1 MTEFEYRGLGPQ
13 DTLVE
18 GHIAAANHDQANKL
32 LGEMQVKVNELHAVE
47 PPPKPAARAISA
59 EDFTMLNEQ
68 IIAMVNAG
76 VPLEE
81 GFQHMASDLAKPRL
95 RKLINDIAED
105 LAHGTPL
112 DEAIR
117 KRQQAFPTL
126 YARIIAVGLRTGRL
140 AVVLTGFNRYL
151 EFVSSI
157 RRVVWEALSYP
168 LAILVLALIIIWFL
182 FRFIVP
188 GFEDIFKDFGTTL
201 PVPTQIAFRL
211 SDDFNWAI
219 PTLVVAFLVLIILIR
234 SARGPTARKIKE
246 QILFHLPAAGPMI
259 KNCLVARFTQGLSLM
274 VRVGIPLEE
283 AVMMA
288 GEATGSPTVMADT
301 RRIRDALATGQP
313 IQQALLAGRIIP
325 RFLGQAVQIA
335 LDRSQLQECLE
346 ELSRLYDQR
355 AQQGLTTLRAV
366 LLPLAVICLGGFI
379 GSTIVALFL
388 PLVKLV
394 SSVSGGK

>member
-1 MTEFEYRGLGPQ
+1 MTEFEYRGTGPK
-13 DTLVE
+13 DTAME
-18 GHIAAANHDQANKL
+18 GRLNAANINQANKL
-32 LGEMQVKVNELHAVE
+32 LDEMQVRVSELRVIE
-47 PPPKPAARAISA
+47 PSPPKTRAIGLD
-59 EDFTMLNEQ
+59 DFNMLNEQ
-68 IIAMVNAG
+68 IIAMVTAG

-95 RKLINDIAED
+95 RKLINTIAED

-117 KRQQAFPTL
+117 KHQQAFPIL

-157 RRVVWEALSYP
+157 RRVVWEAVSYP
-168 LAILVLALIIIWFL
+168 AVILVLGLIIFWF
-182 FRFIVP
+182 ISQTIAP
-188 GFEDIFKDFGTTL
+188 QFETIFKDFGTTL
-201 PVPTQIAFRL
+201 PVPTQIAFAL
-211 SDDFNWAI
+211 SKTFKWLI
-219 PTLVVAFLVLIILIR
+219 PSIVIALTLIVTIVGA
-234 SARGPTARKIKE
+234 ARGPRARRIKE
-246 QILFHLPAAGPMI
+246 QVLLHLPVAGTML
-259 KNCLVARFTQGLSLM
+259 KNCLIARFTQGLSLM
-274 VRVGIPLEE
+274 VRVGLPFEE

-301 RRIRDALATGQP
+301 QRIRDALTKGQP
-313 IQQALLAGRIIP
+313 IQQALLVGRVLP
-325 RFLGQAVQIA
+325 RFLGQTVQIA

-355 AQQGLTTLRAV
+355 AQQGLTSLQAF
-366 LLPLAVICLGGFI
+366 LLPMAVIILGGAI
-379 GSTIVALFL
+379 GMNVLAFFL
-388 PLVKLV
+388 PLVKLI